1 VRRRESRYAARV
13 SVQPLV
19 ITHADTA
26 WHEAFIRYV
35 PRVFPRVSFRRWY
48 ELGGWNED
56 YRAFAI
62 ADGNEIVANASL
74 HRMSILLNGRALTG
88 WQLGAVGVVPE
99 WRGRGLQ
106 RPIMERLL
114 GSVPAE
120 DIVFLFANDTV
131 LDFYPLFGFRRV
143 AEAIFAADHAMA
155 PSRERLRVLSLEN
168 AADRALLERIASQS
182 APVTRDFGARDYSGI
197 LLWYWANFYEGRFHY
212 CEREDAILVAEEEKG
227 TLRLCDV
234 LSREPFGL
242 REWLPALARQ
252 PARRIEFGFTPG
264 AWWPEARP
272 AAEYI
277 DSPLFVR
284 GDHAMPRGPFKFPM
298 LAQT

>member
-1 VRRRESRYAARV
+1 VNPDARI
-13 SVQPLV
+13 
-19 ITHADTA
+19 ITHEDTA
-26 WHEAFIRYV
+26 LHEAFIRYV

-62 ADGNEIVANASL
+62 TDGSEIVASASL
-74 HRMSILLNGRALTG
+74 HRMNIVLNGRALTG

-114 GSVPAE
+114 WSVPAG
-120 DIVFLFANDTV
+120 DIVFLFANDSV
-131 LDFYPLFGFRRV
+131 LDFYPNFGFRRV
-143 AEAIFAADHAMA
+143 VETTFSVDHAVE
-155 PSRERLRVLSLEN
+155 PSREHLRVLSLEN
-168 AADRALLERIASQS
+168 ADDRALLGRIASQAS
-182 APVTRDFGARDYSGI
+182 PVTRDFGARDYRGI
-197 LLWYWANFYEGRFHY
+197 LLWYWANFYEGCFHY
-212 CEREDAILVAEEEKG
+212 CEREDAIFVAEEENG

-242 REWLPALARQ
+242 REWLPALARR
-252 PARRIEFGFTPG
+252 PAQRIEFGFTPG

-272 AAEYI
+272 AGEYV
-277 DSPLFVR
+277 DSPLFVL
-284 GDHAMPRGPFKFPM
+284 GDHAMPQGPFKFPM